1 MQNTDFQAIFAGR
14 AQGHEGDAHGT
25 ATQKTRIMAI
35 IKSPLGKFKGRIGNT
50 VFYDR
55 NGENLVRKK
64 PAPRPLRTEAQ
75 KRHAAEFGTIAD
87 IRGVANELI
96 QVGFPGGGGLP
107 KGGNG
112 FMKANATGV
121 ATAVRKEPGKPLS
134 RRKRATD
141 EFACTVDYTKLR
153 VAGGPLAVPKAKASL
168 NAETGEVVFE
178 CEGTRLESV
187 DCFLDDRIIGVVM
200 VCGGYWCLWEEIGT
214 RGGGGRLETDFQL
227 PSPGEKVR
235 LTCSRCRRTGAR
247 RRIRYACFRPRCGKR
262 GNKEIFPQKGAGVW
276 GICLIFA
283 WEEGGGVWNE
293 RQ

>member
-134 RRKRATD
+134 RRKKAVD

-153 VAGGPLAVPKAKASL
+153 VAGGPLAMPKAKASL

-214 RGGGGRLETDFQL
+214 RGGGGRLETDFGL
-227 PSPGEKVR
+227 PDPGDTVAAYVFALSADGQSASDSVCVLPPTVWEK
-235 LTCSRCRRTGAR
+235 G
-247 RRIRYACFRPRCGKR
+247 
-262 GNKEIFPQKGAGVW
+262 E
-276 GICLIFA
+276 
-283 WEEGGGVWNE
+283 
-293 RQ
+293 

>member
-1 MQNTDFQAIFAGR
+1 
-14 AQGHEGDAHGT
+14 
-25 ATQKTRIMAI
+25 MAI

-55 NGENLVRKK
+55 NGENLVR
-64 PAPRPLRTEAQ
+64 RTEAQ

-134 RRKRATD
+134 RRKKAVD

-214 RGGGGRLETDFQL
+214 RGGGGRLETDFGL
-227 PSPGEKVR
+227 PDPGDTVAAYVFALSADGSSASDSVCVLPPTVWEK
-235 LTCSRCRRTGAR
+235 G
-247 RRIRYACFRPRCGKR
+247 
-262 GNKEIFPQKGAGVW
+262 E
-276 GICLIFA
+276 
-283 WEEGGGVWNE
+283 
-293 RQ
+293 

>member
-1 MQNTDFQAIFAGR
+1 MLPTRQICAGDLQNTDFQAIFAGR

-112 FMKANATGV
+112 FIRINLATSEENLREG
-121 ATAVRKEPGKPLS
+121 AS
-134 RRKRATD
+134 R
-141 EFACTVDYTKLR
+141 LR
-153 VAGGPLAVPKAKASL
+153 H
-168 NAETGEVVFE
+168 F
-178 CEGTRLESV
+178 
-187 DCFLDDRIIGVVM
+187 
-200 VCGGYWCLWEEIGT
+200 W
-214 RGGGGRLETDFQL
+214 
-227 PSPGEKVR
+227 
-235 LTCSRCRRTGAR
+235 
-247 RRIRYACFRPRCGKR
+247 
-262 GNKEIFPQKGAGVW
+262 NKHS
-276 GICLIFA
+276 
-283 WEEGGGVWNE
+283 EGGCL
-293 RQ
+293 